1 MQNVWYIYILYLKGI
16 HININDTNQN
26 KIVKALISLEDV
38 TNNAS
43 ASVLFEILKNTKL
56 LEPEIICILVSLGR
70 DGDATENLL
79 FKNI

>member
-16 HININDTNQN
+16 YTNINETNKN

-38 TNNAS
+38 TNKAS

-56 LEPEIICILVSLGR
+56 LEPELYV
-70 DGDATENLL
+70 
-79 FKNI
+79 F